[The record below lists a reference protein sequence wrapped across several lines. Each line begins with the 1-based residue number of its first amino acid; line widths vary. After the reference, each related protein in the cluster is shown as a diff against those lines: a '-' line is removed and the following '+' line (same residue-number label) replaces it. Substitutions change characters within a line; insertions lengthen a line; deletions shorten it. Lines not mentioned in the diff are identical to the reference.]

1 MRASLAFKKNEK
13 KLCLEMSK
21 YQMQDVDCIA
31 LRDVFLPVQTGHCSN
46 IKIDMYVVARD
57 GYS

>member
-1 MRASLAFKKNEK
+1 MRVSLPLKKNEK

-31 LRDVFLPVQTGHCSN
+31 RRDVFLPVQTGHYSN
-46 IKIDMYVVARD
+46 IKINISVVAQ
-57 GYS
+57 SEI

>member
-1 MRASLAFKKNEK
+1 ML
-13 KLCLEMSK
+13 K

-31 LRDVFLPVQTGHCSN
+31 RRDVFLPVQTGHCSN
-46 IKIDMYVVARD
+46 NKIDISAVALD